1 MRRYLKWLSLL
12 AVLSVIL
19 YACGGETTDTTE
31 ASDDGATETTAE
43 TDDDGATETTT
54 ASDDGATETTT
65 AGVDAASYYADQVIR
80 FVTSSGAGGGT
91 DTKTRTLA
99 IQLPRFIEGDPATR
113 VSNVTPHVAGMNF
126 LWNSEPDG
134 YTVGVTAAPT
144 LEFEFFEGSEWNSSE
159 WQYVGAMDAVCDNML
174 LVRGDVGYDSIED
187 MIGADGPTLITMTS
201 APSPADVEPVALS
214 TMLIADYLDL
224 PLEVRRVAESGTSA
238 LNLALER
245 GEINFARYGSDWCR
259 MPDANPGWL
268 ADGFVIPIL
277 DVATGGPG
285 AQMADGVEERGER
298 PPHVSEVLTEEQ
310 YAQWRGLVA
319 ASRAGGNP
327 IFLPPGT
334 PDDVA
339 NILRD
344 AFDTAVQDED
354 FVDAM
359 KTAFGGSDIRFLN
372 HEEATQL
379 FSENLEVMTEFNEQF
394 EEITEELFAK
404 YVK

>member
-1 MRRYLKWLSLL
+1 MRRYFRWISLVAALSL
-12 AVLSVIL
+12 IL
-19 YACGGETTDTTE
+19 YACGDDTE
-31 ASDDGATETTAE
+31 AGDDGE
-43 TDDDGATETTT
+43 DGGTETTT
-54 ASDDGATETTT
+54 EGGSDA
-65 AGVDAASYYADQVIR
+65 YYADEVIR

-91 DTKTRTLA
+91 DTKTRTMA

-134 YTVGVTAAPT
+134 FTVGMTAAPT
-144 LEFEFFEGSEWNSSE
+144 LEFEFFEGAEWNSSE
-159 WQYVGAMDAVCDNML
+159 WTYIGAMDAVCDNML
-174 LVRGDVGYDSIED
+174 LVRGDLGYESIED

-238 LNLALER
+238 LNLAIER
-245 GEINFARYGSDWCR
+245 EEINFARYGADWCR

-268 ADGFVIPIL
+268 EDGFLIPIL
-277 DVATGGPG
+277 DVATSGPD
-285 AQMADGVEERGER
+285 AQMAAGVEERGER

-310 YAQWRGLVA
+310 YAEWRGLVA

-327 IFLPPGT
+327 IFLPPDT
-334 PDDVA
+334 PEDVA

-344 AFDTAVQDED
+344 AYETAIQDED

-359 KTAFGGSDIRFLN
+359 QTAFGGSEIRFLD
-372 HEEATQL
+372 HEEAAQL
-379 FSENLEVMTEFNEQF
+379 FSDNLEVMTEFNDQF
-394 EEITEELFAK
+394 QEITEELYDK